1 MINVNGVLMDGS
13 TVVDIDRSQKE
24 IVIPEYADDTTYML
38 TLGGIECLTINSLL
52 LLSKFI
58 GMPKKLILNDTTDLM
73 YSSYHFYNLIDQIFS
88 RPGLEWIELTEENPY
103 YKTIDGILYLKS
115 GITLVKCPFGRC
127 GDIVIPEGTMIID
140 VDAFWQ
146 AKITSVTFPDS
157 LRVLRERAFGE
168 CKNLEKVNFGKG
180 ITEIGS
186 TNSISVFESCSSLKK
201 IEFPE
206 QVKSIGSRAFYN
218 CKLEEVIFHE
228 GLERIRQSAF
238 LYNKNLK
245 SVTLPA
251 SLEYVGT
258 YNFYNAEDIYLSG
271 NMPSNLLDAITLSII
286 SMRNE
291 EFQAITLHLHGK
303 AICIPKI
310 LSVGGKSK
318 VSEIIRSN
326 NEMLFGNTFDASNFA
341 PSRQDAALATYLFC
355 IPNENTKKYLKEQ
368 ANDMAVRY
376 LNFGNIKYLIKLL
389 ETDFV
394 TLDTLNALIDM
405 MQEDDVRYMVTTER
419 EPVVMAYIM
428 QAAKRQGK
436 ESEKE
441 IAKRFSLD

>member
-24 IVIPEYADDTTYML
+24 IVIPEYADNTTYML

-58 GMPKKLILNDTTDLM
+58 GMPKKLILNDITDLR
-73 YSSYHFYNLIDQIFS
+73 YSSYHLTNLIDQIFS

-115 GITLVKCPFGRC
+115 GITLVKCPFGRSR
-127 GDIVIPEGTMIID
+127 DIVIPEGTKIISE
-140 VDAFWQ
+140 DAFWQ
-146 AKITSVTFPDS
+146 AKITSITFPDS

-168 CKNLEKVNFGKG
+168 CKNLEKVDFGKG

-228 GLERIRQSAF
+228 GLEKISQSAF
-238 LYNKNLK
+238 VYNKTLK

-251 SLEYVGT
+251 SLKYIGT
-258 YNFYNAEDIYLSG
+258 YNFNDAEDIYFSG
-271 NMPSNLLDAITLSII
+271 NMPSSLLDAVTSNII
-286 SMRNE
+286 SMQNE
-291 EFQAITLHLHGK
+291 KFQALTLHLHGK

-310 LSVGGKSK
+310 LNVGGKTK
-318 VSEIIRSN
+318 VSEIIYSN
-326 NEMLFGNTFDASNFA
+326 NELIFGNTFDASNFA
-341 PSRQDAALATYLFC
+341 PSRQDTALATYLFG

-368 ANDMAVRY
+368 AHDMAVRY
-376 LNFGNIKYLIKLL
+376 LNFGNVKYLIKLL

-394 TLDTLNALIDM
+394 TLDALNILIDM
-405 MQEDDVRYMVTTER
+405 MQEDDVRYMVTPER